1 MKAKKNINYKVS
13 LTSNLI
19 IAPQS
24 KSRRD
29 SVAFKLSSH
38 VTYCAFQVVKQRE
51 THNSS
56 SGSNIY
62 LWLLHDCT
70 GPCVL
75 TPCVSIFINW
85 TKQSSDGAPSLPLSV
100 CYKKLHIRLTAF
112 LMRTGGL
119 WALWVCIF
127 SFSWN
132 LTFLL
137 KVCLISALNFP
148 GHESNSKP
156 RTNRTVLLWKA
167 GLADGWKI
175 PQSFL
180 ILPAHDWQGRYRG
193 KKKKCAR
200 EAEWER
206 CSAAYQCSLLFSRRI
221 SRSFCLIAQAN
232 SFACGRAARKTSHCA
247 INCSR

>member
-24 KSRRD
+24 KSRRV

-100 CYKKLHIRLTAF
+100 CSNKKLHIRLTAF

-180 ILPAHDWQGRYRG
+180 ILPAHDWQGRDRG
-193 KKKKCAR
+193 EKKMCPWSWMRA
-200 EAEWER
+200 
-206 CSAAYQCSLLFSRRI
+206 LLRRI
-221 SRSFCLIAQAN
+221 SMLFAVFSSNIA
-232 SFACGRAARKTSHCA
+232 FDRASKLL
-247 INCSR
+247 CSRPRRT